1 MAPYMPTGP
10 ALRRVMI
17 RKVLSQTEA
26 QLGYD
31 KKTQQAFDCT
41 WQTYFVSDSILP
53 VHIVDQ
59 VAA

>member
-1 MAPYMPTGP
+1 MPTGP
-10 ALRRVMI
+10 ALRRVII
-17 RKVLSQTEA
+17 RKVLSQTKA